1 MVLSETTLFII
12 LDARYYEKLET
23 LDTSK
28 IHERCGKYVTI
39 TLILLDQKIEDIIK
53 EQLHERKIQIEN
65 SVPLSFYHSLLD
77 YGFEVKIKAPYFT
90 KQRLTKY
97 ESEIKSIKKAI
108 QIIKKVWREIEKL
121 NAT

>member
-1 MVLSETTLFII
+1 MVLSETTLFVV
-12 LDARYYEKLET
+12 LDARYYEKLST
-23 LDTSK
+23 LDASQ
-28 IHERCGKYVTI
+28 IHERCGKHIII
-39 TLILLDQKIEDIIK
+39 TPILLNQKIEDIIK
-53 EQLHERKIQIEN
+53 EHLNTRKIQIEN

-97 ESEIKSIKKAI
+97 ESEIKALKKAI

-121 NAT
+121 NAA